1 MIINIALR
9 FILEICAL
17 ISYSYWGFTSGDG
30 YLYKFLLGIGTPL
43 LIAFIWGTFGSPA
56 APLRVHGIKRLLLE
70 IIIYGLATWALYI
83 AGQPTL
89 ALFFA
94 LLTALNMLLMYM
106 WDQ

>member
-1 MIINIALR
+1 MIINLALR

-17 ISYSYWGFTSGDG
+17 FAFGYWGVKSGDG
-30 YLYKFLLGIGTPL
+30 LLFKFILGIGTPL

-70 IIIYGLATWALYI
+70 IIIYGLATLALYI
-83 AGQPTL
+83 AGQPTF
-89 ALFFA
+89 AVVFA